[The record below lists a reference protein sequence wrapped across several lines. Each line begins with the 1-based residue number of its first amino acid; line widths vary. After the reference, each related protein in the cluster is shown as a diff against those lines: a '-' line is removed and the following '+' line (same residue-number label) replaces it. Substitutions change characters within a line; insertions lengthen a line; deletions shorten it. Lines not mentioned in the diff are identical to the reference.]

1 MKKATDCLG
10 ALYNI
15 KKDFEYDTI
24 KYSIHS
30 LIQQYERNPNPF
42 YMENLENWYNVNIW
56 GPIVDKCYNDIDYIN
71 VVRGESCSIANSI
84 QKNHDQYGG
93 SEVEKNYEGK
103 KSTKWLSE
111 ADLKLPKVLKD
122 MLLLLNSHVS
132 DMSERRELITVGYI
146 HGGLQLMFMT
156 LDSPVL

>member
-71 VVRGESCSIANSI
+71 VVRTCYGKSSITLE
-84 QKNHDQYGG
+84 YGG